1 MDLYRVSIAITI
13 TGTIIYHV
21 LNKSVS
27 PGVHPAMSLV
37 ATYIV
42 ALVASI
48 AIYAADAGAGTFVEG
63 ASRLNWA
70 SWALGI
76 AVTVIE
82 FGFVIVYRAGWILG
96 NAQLTSTVG
105 ATMLLIPI
113 GIFVFHERL
122 SPSQILGIALA
133 LIGMILMSRR

>member
-1 MDLYRVSIAITI
+1 MDLYRVSLAITI
-13 TGTIIYHV
+13 TGTILYHV

-27 PGVHPAMSLV
+27 AGVHPAMSLV

-48 AIYAADAGAGTFVEG
+48 GIYVVDAGAGSIFEG

-70 SWALGI
+70 SWTLGI

-82 FGFVIVYRAGWILG
+82 FGFVIVYRAGWVLG

-113 GIFVFHERL
+113 GFFVFHERL
-122 SPSQILGIALA
+122 SLSQSVGIVLA
-133 LIGMILMSRR
+133 LVGMVLMSRR